1 MKSLISKVLLSIVAV
16 AAVGLA
22 KPVFAGSGAFD
33 KVGVENTFVT
43 SSTYFAQSPSG
54 NYMVTLAGING
65 NCPGTAH
72 PAFFYTVQ
80 TDPGYFAFIQG
91 LDFARDAG
99 RNVKL
104 SYTTDAGGYC
114 HITGVFVYQP

>member
-16 AAVGLA
+16 AVVGLA
-22 KPVFAGSGAFD
+22 KPVFAGSGAFIA
-33 KVGVENTFVT
+33 GIENTFVT

-54 NYMVTLAGING
+54 NYMVTLAGISG

-72 PAFFYTVQ
+72 PAFFYTVE
-80 TDPGYFAFIQG
+80 TDPGYSGFIAN
-91 LDFARDAG
+91 LNFARTNG

-104 SYTTDAGGYC
+104 SYTTDAAAYC
-114 HITGVFVYQP
+114 HITGVIVY